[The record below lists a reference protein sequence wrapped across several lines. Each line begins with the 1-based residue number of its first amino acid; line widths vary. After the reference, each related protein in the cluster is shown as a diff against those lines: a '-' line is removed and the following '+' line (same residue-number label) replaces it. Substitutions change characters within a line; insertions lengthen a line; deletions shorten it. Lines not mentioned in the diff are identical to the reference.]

1 MAILKAQIRK
11 KAQNGN
17 FLQFQVFLPPQKLD
31 FKFTNY
37 LSFTDCSCMNNSYL
51 NHLQKKNYICMNAH
65 ESSVFALDLHI
76 SKRKKN
82 PIKSI
87 FVTLLYDFA
96 LKHFS
101 GNEFKRSIEVRNYVT
116 PQSLTSR
123 AGFKNSDSPSP
134 ILRLMVKNVHWFF
147 SKYSFLNDTHFSL
160 RDYFSSPKKICSK
173 VHSLIKHVNLKRQ
186 TDNSE

>member
-1 MAILKAQIRK
+1 MLTRV
-11 KAQNGN
+11 
-17 FLQFQVFLPPQKLD
+17 VFLPW
-31 FKFTNY
+31 
-37 LSFTDCSCMNNSYL
+37 
-51 NHLQKKNYICMNAH
+51 ICTLAS
-65 ESSVFALDLHI
+65 E
-76 SKRKKN
+76 KKN

-123 AGFKNSDSPSP
+123 AGFGRQKIHQLFSE
-134 ILRLMVKNVHWFF
+134 IWFLHVQFCLYFFLRCSL
-147 SKYSFLNDTHFSL
+147 LNYNHFSP
-160 RDYFSSPKKICSK
+160 RDYFSSPKKCST

>member
-1 MAILKAQIRK
+1 
-11 KAQNGN
+11 
-17 FLQFQVFLPPQKLD
+17 
-31 FKFTNY
+31 
-37 LSFTDCSCMNNSYL
+37 
-51 NHLQKKNYICMNAH
+51 MNAH

-96 LKHFS
+96 LKHFT

-123 AGFKNSDSPSP
+123 VSFKSSVSPP
-134 ILRLMVKNVHWFF
+134 PFLPLMVKNVHWFF
-147 SKYSFLNDTHFSL
+147 SKYSLLNYNHFSP
-160 RDYFSSPKKICSK
+160 RDYFSSPKKKCST